1 MGPACARLSPAMA
14 GRKIRDERDARVCW
28 AAVLASGD
36 DVRSWARAHDIDGRS
51 LSAWGLNL
59 GLKRPA
65 KRKARTS
72 RRALGHAQL
81 VELVAAPMRPLTQGR
96 YVIRVAGAELELDD
110 NFREET
116 LGRIVGVL
124 RSC

>member
-1 MGPACARLSPAMA
+1 MR
-14 GRKIRDERDARVCW
+14 
-28 AAVLASGD
+28 ASGD
-36 DVRSWARAHDIDGRS
+36 DVSSWARTHGVDGRS

-65 KRKARTS
+65 KRKP
-72 RRALGHAQL
+72 RAAMSALREPRL
-81 VELVAAPMRPLTQGR
+81 VELVPALLPSPAQQGR
-96 YVIRVAGAELELDD
+96 YVIRVGSSELELGD

-116 LGRIVGVL
+116 LRRLVAVL